1 MAPSLRAVTGARLY
15 VSNRSF
21 EKTFSSIPV
30 KIFPTHLLEK
40 RSRSAGDSLPGGCKL
55 HRSASR
61 PTDCVGTAVGTSFPV
76 RSGKGP
82 DPRGAAAVRC
92 GGVCLRDT
100 RSPGHGGWAGAVNS
114 EDASPTPFSGE
125 RVIPGPPPWGPCVGE
140 RRGGPHMPTEAS
152 ALGAEHPLQ
161 GSGVSKNSRH
171 PAR

>member
-100 RSPGHGGWAGAVNS
+100 RSPGTVVGGSCKLRGCLAHSVFRR
-114 EDASPTPFSGE
+114 ASDSRTASLWPRCGESG
-125 RVIPGPPPWGPCVGE
+125 G
-140 RRGGPHMPTEAS
+140 GGPHVPTEAS
-152 ALGAEHPLQ
+152 AGH
-161 GSGVSKNSRH
+161 
-171 PAR
+171 